1 MKITYR
7 KVNKH
12 AGYNDTWLA
21 PYVGETVKLVE
32 YKDGNMKLKLGGHWY
47 NNIQGPFIAS
57 NGWQFTTKKILGKPL
72 KKKGIK

>member
-7 KVNKH
+7 KINKH

-32 YKDGNMKLKLGGHWY
+32 YKDGSMKLFLDGHWY
-47 NNIQGPFIAS
+47 NNVEGEYITI
-57 NGWQFTTKKILGKPL
+57 NEWRYTIKKLLGKPL
-72 KKKGIK
+72 KKRGIK